1 MLKIINYSKAYRK
14 DQYAVKNLNLEV
26 EAGDLFA
33 FIGHNDKINS
43 WYFAI

>member
-26 EAGDLFA
+26 EDGD
-33 FIGHNDKINS
+33 
-43 WYFAI
+43 